1 MRTNYNNFSFIIF
14 IYIIIT
20 NLACFNQ
27 SNELEIAQSKNIEF
41 LINKGKSFWEQRSDS
56 NAVKKANY
64 FFGQAIKVEKN
75 NVELSTLYSQSLFF
89 EALFLEKNQDK
100 KDSLFFKG
108 SQVAKNSILND
119 NNFNTILNK
128 TDSDSNFK
136 IISALSTADR
146 EFIPRMYWWATN
158 KLWYLNNKP
167 AIERVNQREL
177 LEVIM
182 HRVITLEPEYLYG
195 GPFRF
200 FGVFYTRI
208 PGIDIN
214 QSKIYFEKAIKSYPD
229 YLGNRVQMAEFYYQK
244 TENRDLFQKQLKLVL
259 NIDPTIN
266 PKVIP
271 ENIFYQHRASNL
283 LDQEQILFE

>member
-14 IYIIIT
+14 IYIIIN

-75 NVELSTLYSQSLFF
+75 NIELSTLYSQSLFF
-89 EALFLEKNQDK
+89 EALFLEKNQNK
-100 KDSLFFKG
+100 KDSLLFKG

-119 NNFNTILNK
+119 NNFRTILNK

-136 IISALSTADR
+136 IISALSIADR

-208 PGIDIN
+208 PGIDIS

-229 YLGNRVQMAEFYYQK
+229 YLGNRVQMAEFYHQK

>member
-1 MRTNYNNFSFIIF
+1 MRTNYNNFLFIIF
-14 IYIIIT
+14 TYFLIT

-27 SNELEIAQSKNIEF
+27 SIELENAQSINIEF

-75 NVELSTLYSQSLFF
+75 NIEFSTLYSQSLFF
-89 EALFLEKNQDK
+89 EALFLEPDQNK
-100 KDSLFFKG
+100 KDSLLFKG
-108 SQVAKNSILND
+108 SEIAKNSILND
-119 NNFNTILNK
+119 NNFITILNK
-128 TDSDSNFK
+128 TEGDSSFK

-146 EFIPRMYWWATN
+146 NFIPRMYWWATN

-182 HRVITLEPEYLYG
+182 HRVIALEPEYLFG

-208 PGIDIN
+208 PGIDVE
-214 QSKIYFEKAIKSYPD
+214 QSKNYFEKAIKSYPT
-229 YLGNRVQMAEFYYQK
+229 YLGNMVQMAEFYHQK
-244 TENRDLFQKQLKLVL
+244 KENRDLFQKQLKSAL

-271 ENIFYQHRASNL
+271 ENIFYQYRASYL
-283 LDQEQILFE
+283 LDQEQTLFE

>member
-1 MRTNYNNFSFIIF
+1 MRTNYNNYLFIIF
-14 IYIIIT
+14 NYFLIT

-119 NNFNTILNK
+119 NNFITILNK
-128 TDSDSNFK
+128 TEGDSSFK

-182 HRVITLEPEYLYG
+182 HRVIALEPEYLFG

-208 PGIDIN
+208 PGIDVS
-214 QSKIYFEKAIKSYPD
+214 QSKVYFEKAIKSYPN
-229 YLGNRVQMAEFYYQK
+229 YLGNMVQMAEFYHQK

>member
-41 LINKGKSFWEQRSDS
+41 LINRGKSFWEQRSDS

-75 NVELSTLYSQSLFF
+75 NIELSTLYSQSLFF
-89 EALFLEKNQDK
+89 EALFLEKNQNK
-100 KDSLFFKG
+100 KDSLLFKG

-119 NNFNTILNK
+119 NNFSTILHK
-128 TDSDSNFK
+128 IDSDSNFK
-136 IISALSTADR
+136 IISALSIADR
-146 EFIPRMYWWATN
+146 EFVPRMYWWATN

-167 AIERVNQREL
+167 ALERINHREL

-182 HRVITLEPEYLYG
+182 HRIIALEPDYLYG
-195 GPFRF
+195 GPYRF
-200 FGVFYTRI
+200 FWG
-208 PGIDIN
+208 
-214 QSKIYFEKAIKSYPD
+214 
-229 YLGNRVQMAEFYYQK
+229 
-244 TENRDLFQKQLKLVL
+244 
-259 NIDPTIN
+259 
-266 PKVIP
+266 
-271 ENIFYQHRASNL
+271 L
-283 LDQEQILFE
+283 L

>member
-14 IYIIIT
+14 IYLIIT

-41 LINKGKSFWEQRSDS
+41 LINKGKSYWEQRSDS

-75 NVELSTLYSQSLFF
+75 NIELSTLYSQSLFF

-100 KDSLFFKG
+100 KDSLLFKG

-119 NNFNTILNK
+119 NNFRTILNK

-182 HRVITLEPEYLYG
+182 HRVITLEPEFLFG

-229 YLGNRVQMAEFYYQK
+229 YLGNRVQMAEFYHQK

>member
-14 IYIIIT
+14 IYILIT

-75 NVELSTLYSQSLFF
+75 NVQLSTLYSQSLFF

-100 KDSLFFKG
+100 KDSLFYKG

-119 NNFNTILNK
+119 NNFRTILNK

-208 PGIDIN
+208 PGIDIS

-229 YLGNRVQMAEFYYQK
+229 YLGNRVQMAEFYHQK

>member
-1 MRTNYNNFSFIIF
+1 MRTNYNNFLFIIF
-14 IYIIIT
+14 IYILIT

-64 FFGQAIKVEKN
+64 FFGQAINVEKN
-75 NVELSTLYSQSLFF
+75 NIELSTLYSQSLFF

-100 KDSLFFKG
+100 KDSLLFKG

-119 NNFNTILNK
+119 NNFSTILNK
-128 TDSDSNFK
+128 IDSDSNFK
-136 IISALSTADR
+136 IISALSIADR
-146 EFIPRMYWWATN
+146 EFVPRMYWWATN

-208 PGIDIN
+208 PGIDIS

-229 YLGNRVQMAEFYYQK
+229 YLGNRVQMAEFYHQK

>member
-1 MRTNYNNFSFIIF
+1 MRTNYNNFLFIIF
-14 IYIIIT
+14 TYFLIT

-27 SNELEIAQSKNIEF
+27 SIELENAQSKNIEF

-75 NVELSTLYSQSLFF
+75 NIEFSTLYSQSLFF
-89 EALFLEKNQDK
+89 EALFLEPDQHK
-100 KDSLFFKG
+100 KDSLLFKG
-108 SQVAKNSILND
+108 SEIAKNSILND
-119 NNFNTILNK
+119 NKFIAILNK
-128 TDSDSNFK
+128 TEGDSSFK

-146 EFIPRMYWWATN
+146 KFIPRMYWWATN

-182 HRVITLEPEYLYG
+182 HRVIALEPEYLFG

-208 PGIDIN
+208 PGIDVE
-214 QSKIYFEKAIKSYPD
+214 QSKNYFEKAIKSYPT
-229 YLGNRVQMAEFYYQK
+229 YLGNMVQMAEFYHQK
-244 TENRDLFQKQLKLVL
+244 KENRDLFQKQLKSAL

-271 ENIFYQHRASNL
+271 ENIFYQYRASYL
-283 LDQEQILFE
+283 LDQEQTLFE

>member
-14 IYIIIT
+14 IYLIIT

-75 NVELSTLYSQSLFF
+75 NIELSTLYSQSLFF

-100 KDSLFFKG
+100 KDSLLFKG

-119 NNFNTILNK
+119 NNFRTILNK

-182 HRVITLEPEYLYG
+182 HRVITLEPEFLFG

-229 YLGNRVQMAEFYYQK
+229 YLGNRVQMAEFYHQK

>member
-14 IYIIIT
+14 IYIIIN

-75 NVELSTLYSQSLFF
+75 SIELSTLYSQSLFF
-89 EALFLEKNQDK
+89 EALFLEKNQNK
-100 KDSLFFKG
+100 KDSLLFKG

-119 NNFNTILNK
+119 NNFRTILNK

-136 IISALSTADR
+136 IISALSIADR

-182 HRVITLEPEYLYG
+182 HRVITLEPEYLFG

-208 PGIDIN
+208 PGVDIS
-214 QSKIYFEKAIKSYPD
+214 QSKIYFEKAIKSHPD
-229 YLGNRVQMAEFYYQK
+229 YLGNRVQMAEFYHQK

>member
-75 NVELSTLYSQSLFF
+75 NIELSTLYSQSLFF

-100 KDSLFFKG
+100 KDSLLFKG

-119 NNFNTILNK
+119 NNFSTILNK

-182 HRVITLEPEYLYG
+182 HRVITLEPEYLFG

-208 PGIDIN
+208 PGVDIS
-214 QSKIYFEKAIKSYPD
+214 QSKIYFEKAIKSHPD
-229 YLGNRVQMAEFYYQK
+229 YLGNRVQMAEFYHQK

>member
-1 MRTNYNNFSFIIF
+1 MRTNYNNFLFIIF
-14 IYIIIT
+14 IYILIT

-75 NVELSTLYSQSLFF
+75 NIELSTLYSQSLFF

-100 KDSLFFKG
+100 KDSLLFKG

-136 IISALSTADR
+136 IISALSIADR

-182 HRVITLEPEYLYG
+182 HRVITLEPEYLFG

-208 PGIDIN
+208 PGIDIS

-229 YLGNRVQMAEFYYQK
+229 YLGNRVQMAEFYHQK

>member
-1 MRTNYNNFSFIIF
+1 MRINYNTFLFIIF
-14 IYIIIT
+14 TYMLVT

-27 SNELEIAQSKNIEF
+27 SIELENAQSKNIEF

-75 NVELSTLYSQSLFF
+75 NIEFSTLYSQSLFF
-89 EALFLEKNQDK
+89 EALFLEPDQDK
-100 KDSLFFKG
+100 KDSLLFKG
-108 SQVAKNSILND
+108 SEISKNSILND
-119 NNFNTILNK
+119 KNFITILNK
-128 TDSDSNFK
+128 TEGDSSFK

-146 EFIPRMYWWATN
+146 KFIPRMYWWATN

-182 HRVITLEPEYLYG
+182 HRVIALEPEYLFG

-208 PGIDIN
+208 PGIDVE
-214 QSKIYFEKAIKSYPD
+214 QSKNYFEKAIKSYPT
-229 YLGNRVQMAEFYYQK
+229 YLGNMVQMAEFYHQK
-244 TENRDLFQKQLKLVL
+244 KENRDLFQKQLKSAL

-271 ENIFYQHRASNL
+271 ENIFYQYRASYL
-283 LDQEQILFE
+283 LDQEQTLFE